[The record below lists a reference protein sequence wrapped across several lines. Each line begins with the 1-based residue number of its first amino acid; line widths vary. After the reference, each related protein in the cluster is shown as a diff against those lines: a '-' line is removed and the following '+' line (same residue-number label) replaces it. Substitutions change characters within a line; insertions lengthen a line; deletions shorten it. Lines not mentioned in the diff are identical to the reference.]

1 MATPVRDAYLIT
13 ATHGQDPDAHVEAML
28 SAIAWYRE
36 ELPRAPI
43 GDQSSVPV
51 ERTTGDSLF
60 V

>member
-1 MATPVRDAYLIT
+1 MRYLIT

-60 V
+60 I

>member
-1 MATPVRDAYLIT
+1 MATPVRDADTIT
-13 ATHGQDPDAHVEAML
+13 ATQGRGPDVHVEAML